1 MFSQCVYS
9 ASWSGCDF
17 IPEGKQNIESMAFAL
32 NRFVKVVVAVI
43 FNTVLFFF
51 KCYSEHLPFQDIFAN
66 EILFKG
72 EEG

>member
-1 MFSQCVYS
+1 MV
-9 ASWSGCDF
+9 
-17 IPEGKQNIESMAFAL
+17 FAL
-32 NRFVKVVVAVI
+32 NRFVKLVAAVI

-51 KCYSEHLPFQDIFAN
+51 KCYSEHLPFQDVFAN

>member
-1 MFSQCVYS
+1 
-9 ASWSGCDF
+9 
-17 IPEGKQNIESMAFAL
+17 MAFAL